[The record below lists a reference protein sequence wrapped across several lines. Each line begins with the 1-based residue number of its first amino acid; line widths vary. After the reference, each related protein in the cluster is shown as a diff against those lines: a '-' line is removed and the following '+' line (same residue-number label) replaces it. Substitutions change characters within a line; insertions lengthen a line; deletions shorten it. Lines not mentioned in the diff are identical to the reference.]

1 MAWALSLAFL
11 IVASTSSA
19 QTADATKP
27 VLAFGPWFNKKI
39 SPIETHTSLPIDSS
53 KVAIYGP
60 QATHLKELS
69 TALPAATDSAWRVF
83 LNTYQ
88 DLANAMKGDRSVEPY
103 LITDDFLNELI
114 MLASRAR
121 MPLVANAF
129 IQESKRI
136 HPTGTYRTN
145 RNCKHE

>member
-1 MAWALSLAFL
+1 MGWAFSLAFL
-11 IVASTSSA
+11 ILVSSSVA
-19 QTADATKP
+19 QTADTSKP
-27 VLAFGPWFNKKI
+27 VLAFGPWFNKRI
-39 SPIETHTSLPIDSS
+39 SLIQAYESVPIDSS
-53 KVAIYGP
+53 KVASHGP

-69 TALPAATDSAWRVF
+69 ADLPTATDSTWRVF

-136 HPTGTYRTN
+136 HPNGTYRTN